1 VGMGPRSGES
11 TMSEPEPGG
20 PRPSAAASETRDQIR
35 KHIKDLSSGDYEV
48 RTASAR
54 MLGTF
59 GEEAAEALVD
69 TLIKKPGHPALT
81 TFSEALAEIGKPSL
95 NVLLHGLTHIQ
106 EIRKEEDVY
115 LLESFVELLA
125 PMAERRVAAPLLE
138 QLAKLDR
145 RVKKNHDKQIA
156 HCCEAAKIKIH
167 RVLAGLGEKGGL
179 DDLLALLGDG
189 RKRVRDGVVDA
200 LTRVGDRR
208 AIVPLIRLYDIE
220 EHVSFSG
227 AQFIK
232 EALRE
237 IARRERVQADDKMFK
252 DLAPA
257 ERAILEK
264 VLPKARNGRE

>member
-1 VGMGPRSGES
+1 
-11 TMSEPEPGG
+11 MSDSEPGG
-20 PRPSAAASETRDQIR
+20 NRPSAVARETQDQIQ
-35 KHIKDLSSGDYEV
+35 KHIKDLTSDDYEV
-48 RTASAR
+48 RAASVR
-54 MLGTF
+54 MLGKF

-69 TLIKKPGHPALT
+69 TLIKKPDHPALT
-81 TFSEALAEIGKPSL
+81 NFSDALAQIGKPSI
-95 NVLLHGLTHIQ
+95 NVILHGFTHIQ
-106 EIRKEEDVY
+106 EIRKVEDVY

-125 PMAERRVAAPLLE
+125 PIAERRVAAPLLD

-145 RVKKNHDKQIA
+145 RMKKNHDKQVT

-167 RVLAGLGEKGGL
+167 RILAGLGEKGGL
-179 DDLLALLGDG
+179 DDLLAMLGDG

-208 AIVPLIRLYDIE
+208 AIVPLVRLYDIE

-237 IARRERVQADDKMFK
+237 IARREHVQADDKMFK
-252 DLAPA
+252 DLSPA

-264 VLPKARNGRE
+264 VMPKVKNGRD

>member
-1 VGMGPRSGES
+1 
-11 TMSEPEPGG
+11 MSESEPGG
-20 PRPSAAASETRDQIR
+20 KGSSAVAQENKDQIQ
-35 KHIKDLSSGDYEV
+35 KHIKDLLSEDYAV
-48 RTASAR
+48 RAASVR
-54 MLGTF
+54 MLGKF

-69 TLIKKPGHPALT
+69 TLVKKPDHPGLVN
-81 TFSEALAEIGKPSL
+81 FSDALAEIGKPSI
-95 NVLLHGLTHIQ
+95 NVILHGFTHIP
-106 EIRKEEDVY
+106 EIRNVEDVY

-125 PMAERRVAAPLLE
+125 PIADRRVAGPLLE

-145 RVKKNHDKQIA
+145 RMKKNHDKQVV

-167 RVLAGLGEKGGL
+167 RILAGLGEKGGL
-179 DDLLALLGDG
+179 EDLLAMLGDG

-208 AIVPLIRLYDIE
+208 ALVPLVRLYDIE

-232 EALRE
+232 EAARE
-237 IARRERVQADDKMFK
+237 IARREHVLADDKMFK

-257 ERAILEK
+257 ERAVLEK
-264 VLPKARNGRE
+264 VLPKVKNGRE